1 MASRPFSKQSG
12 STCQRSGRSQRG
24 VSSVLFMLLSG
35 FSLGAMVFG
44 GIYYVRSLQV
54 QSVTVHA
61 LTQAQLKAWS
71 GTEAVRQYLFQ
82 LGATD
87 AAKLSANQ
95 TVSFA
100 GVSGISATVTDVLA
114 ADSVNCGGGTRVGFN
129 ITGSSGGANA
139 LLAATF
145 CAKGSPGGGGTGA
158 RGAAVSIKGNL
169 DISGDLNVLGDAKTK
184 IVVDGKVTGAGSL
197 NGISNLYAS
206 GDISLGGAT
215 SIATLFSE
223 GNIALSGSGSYSSV
237 QAMGNVALTGGVSA
251 GSLKSNGTVSLL
263 DNSVTDL
270 SAIGNVSLGNGALI
284 ATLKTR
290 GNVTAVNSEISGSA
304 QVQGNYSESSA
315 GKVSAGNYGGSLN
328 VPAWNSDVKLSRVA
342 GLNVAITALTAGTIS
357 LPSFDAYAYQSSAN
371 YAFERVG
378 SDTKVT
384 IKNVSSIP
392 DGVYF
397 LVGSGSNQDYVC
409 SGKSYSV
416 ASCPAK
422 ICNGNSPENSCFSY
436 SAGKWTLAGTT
447 MAPGIVWFKG
457 DFMAGSGTY
466 YNSWVATGNVE
477 TGGDNV
483 SYAANYA
490 GYSQLCTN
498 SSFPNL
504 APKNFC
510 KAGSSTLLT
519 VGAGNI
525 AFGAGG
531 LVGSSY
537 SGGKIK
543 LSASIHVY
551 GDVLAGDILETGGST
566 TVHGYISAA
575 RTGSNAGNSIIGAST
590 KIDLS
595 NLPSTF
601 KPGENA
607 VTPAAANSA
616 NLLWSRYR

>member
-1 MASRPFSKQSG
+1 MAIRIVS
-12 STCQRSGRSQRG
+12 STRLARSLQRG
-24 VSSVLFMLLSG
+24 ISSVLFMLLTG
-35 FSLGAMVFG
+35 LSLGGMVFG

-71 GTEAVRQYLFQ
+71 GIEAVRQYLFQ
-82 LGATD
+82 IGAVE

-95 TVSFA
+95 VVSFA
-100 GVSGISATVTDVLA
+100 GVSGIAATVSEVLA
-114 ADSVNCGGGTRVGFN
+114 NDTVNCGGGTRVGFN

-145 CAKGSPGGGGTGA
+145 CAKGSPGGGGGGGKT
-158 RGAAVSIKGNL
+158 AAVNIKGNL
-169 DISGDLNVLGDAKTK
+169 DISGDLTVIGDASSK

-197 NGISNLYAS
+197 AGISNLYAS
-206 GDISLGGAT
+206 GDISLGGST
-215 SIATLFSE
+215 SIETLFSE
-223 GNIALSGSGSYSSV
+223 GNIALSGSGSYSQV
-237 QAMGNVALTGGVSA
+237 QSLKNVSLTGGVSA
-251 GSLKSNGTVSLL
+251 GTIKANGTVSLES
-263 DNSVTDL
+263 NAVTEL
-270 SAIGNVSLGNGALI
+270 VAIGNVTLGSSATI
-284 ATLKTR
+284 ATLKTK
-290 GNVTAVNSEISGSA
+290 GSVVASNSLITGSA
-304 QVQGNYSESSA
+304 QVQGNYEEQVA
-315 GKVSAGNYGGSLN
+315 GTVAAGNYGGSLT
-328 VPAWNSDVKLSRVA
+328 VQPWNTGVHMSRVA
-342 GLNVAITALTAGTIS
+342 GLNVAITPLTAGTIS
-357 LPSFDAYAYQSSAN
+357 VPTFDAYAYQSSAN

-384 IKNVSSIP
+384 VKNVSNIP

-397 LVGSGSNQDYVC
+397 LVGSGANQDYVC
-409 SGKSYSV
+409 SSNSYSP

-422 ICNGNSPENSCFSY
+422 ICTGYSEYNSCLSY
-436 SAGKWTLAGTT
+436 SGGKWTLAGVT

-457 DFMAGSGTY
+457 DFEAGQGTF
-466 YNSWVATGNVE
+466 YNSWLATGNIN
-477 TGGDNV
+477 TGGTNV
-483 SYAANYA
+483 SYAVNYA
-490 GYSQLCTN
+490 GHASVCTN
-498 SSFPNL
+498 SSYPNL

-531 LVGSSY
+531 QVGNNY
-537 SGGKIK
+537 TGGKVT
-543 LSASIHVY
+543 LAASNHVY

-575 RTGSNAGNSIIGAST
+575 RIGTAPGASKIGAST

-595 NLPSTF
+595 NLPSSF
-601 KPGENA
+601 KPGETA
-607 VTPAAANSA
+607 VTPSAANSA

>member
-1 MASRPFSKQSG
+1 
-12 STCQRSGRSQRG
+12 
-24 VSSVLFMLLSG
+24 MLLSG
-35 FSLGAMVFG
+35 LSLGAMVFG

-61 LTQAQLKAWS
+61 LTQAQLKAWG

-145 CAKGSPGGGGTGA
+145 CAKGSPGGGGTGS
-158 RGAAVSIKGNL
+158 RGAAVNIKGNL
-169 DISGDLNVLGDAKTK
+169 DLSGDLSVIGDANSK

-197 NGISNLYAS
+197 AGISNLYAS
-206 GDISLGGAT
+206 GDISLGGST
-215 SIATLFSE
+215 SIETLFSE
-223 GNIALSGSGSYSSV
+223 GSIALSGSGSYSNV
-237 QAMGNVALTGGVSA
+237 QAMGNIGLTGGVSA
-251 GSLKSNGTVSLL
+251 GSLKANGTVTL
-263 DNSVTDL
+263 DSNAVTDL
-270 SAIGNVSLGNGALI
+270 SAIGNVRLGSSATI
-284 ATLKTR
+284 ATLKTK
-290 GNVTAVNSEISGSA
+290 GSVVASNSLITGSA
-304 QVQGNYSESSA
+304 LVQGNYEEQVA
-315 GKVSAGNYGGSLN
+315 GTVNSGSYGGSLT
-328 VPAWNSDVKLSRVA
+328 VQTWNTGVKLNRVP
-342 GLNVAITALTAGTIS
+342 GLSVAITALTASTIS
-357 LPSFDAYAYQSSAN
+357 VPTFDAYAYQSSAN
-371 YAFERVG
+371 YAFDQVG
-378 SDTKVT
+378 NDIKVT
-384 IKNVSSIP
+384 VKNVSNIP
-392 DGVYF
+392 DGTYF
-397 LVGSGSNQDYVC
+397 LVRSGATQDYVC
-409 SGKSYSV
+409 SSNSYSA

-422 ICNGNSPENSCFSY
+422 ICNGYSEYNSCFSY

-457 DFMAGSGTY
+457 DFEAGQGTY
-466 YNSWVATGNVE
+466 YNSWLATGNIT
-477 TGGDNV
+477 TGGNNV

-531 LVGSSY
+531 QVGNNY
-537 SGGKIK
+537 SGGKIT
-543 LSASIHVY
+543 LSASNHVY

-575 RTGSNAGNSIIGAST
+575 RIGNNAGSSKLGAST

-595 NLPSTF
+595 NLPSSF
-601 KPGENA
+601 KPGETA

-616 NLLWSRYR
+616 TLLWSRYR